1 MADVRRLTLMDSG
14 FSRVDGV
21 PQETFK
27 LGLERLDWLKKVLP
41 ELDALGYW
49 SPQYSAWEPF
59 LFSYLRSGIIPELA
73 SKWLPRLA
81 EKIEVFKPP
90 ENDRSAMFAE
100 IIKYY
105 KINSQEMFKDYRWD
119 DIEDFVSWSPTI
131 IDNYREIISFIF
143 NTDRCNKILS
153 SLLNVKD
160 EETNLSPNLPYV
172 VYMYRHLDNKSA
184 VSASIVT
191 EIKAQLQIYIKLFT
205 ESFDSVASFIGEK
218 LDVYTWYTP
227 KVKDLIVHAW
237 ETSLDNSR
245 SRDLVTPKDVFSMP
259 VWLSEQVTDY
269 LNTLPCTY
277 TEPQKETYVFDAVL
291 YSLYAKDL
299 SQRDIIYASC
309 LAKSTVKSMI
319 SRLSTFYW
327 DVKEN
332 RFVQT
337 LIDMVDAK
345 HTISGF
351 DPNTKTASEYAEEL
365 RRRGFPVPGGV

>member
-14 FSRVDGV
+14 FSKVDGV

-90 ENDRSAMFAE
+90 ENERSAMFAE

-184 VSASIVT
+184 VSASIIT

-309 LAKSTVKSMI
+309 LSKSTVKSMI

-365 RRRGFPVPGGV
+365 RRRSFPVPGGV